1 VSVTPKF
8 KEKYARRY
16 FQLIERVPIRKQ
28 AMLQLKTE
36 MRAEGVKVTER
47 TIYNWINNFSS

>member
-1 VSVTPKF
+1 MSVTPKF